1 MDFLD
6 EYKYELNKLSGR
18 ANCNF
23 ELGDTFNQEC
33 GEKLA
38 KARLMKKFEV
48 YRYEMYTLLTHKVHE
63 VYCEV
68 YDRMNRS
75 YARVDSREAK
85 VDSLVKTGKSLY

>member
-1 MDFLD
+1 
-6 EYKYELNKLSGR
+6 
-18 ANCNF
+18 
-23 ELGDTFNQEC
+23 
-33 GEKLA
+33 
-38 KARLMKKFEV
+38 
-48 YRYEMYTLLTHKVHE
+48 MYTLLTHKVHE